1 MSARKADETYAEY
14 CVRRVVQHY
23 HNKLRA
29 RGRLFW
35 DSSKKGTYRRP
46 KPVSAI

>member
-1 MSARKADETYAEY
+1 MNARKDSETYAEY
-14 CVRRVVQHY
+14 CVRRLALQY
-23 HNKLRA
+23 REKLRA

-35 DSSKKGTYRRP
+35 DSAKQGTYRRP